1 MKKLTHKYAAALM
14 LLGVVAGMEL
24 AAGTTTA
31 SAKTSNTSPWEYGK
45 TGKYAWSAP
54 KDDAAPLYYTNT
66 KKNGYI
72 WNKIF
77 TKNCTISKTINILHG
92 TLKNRSNVTEKC
104 ITRLPVIN
112 YQDMYGTA
120 MLPLLFLRELV
131 RSNQIVAILNTADC
145 KI

>member
-77 TKNCTISKTINILHG
+77 TKKLHNI
-92 TLKNRSNVTEKC
+92 K
-104 ITRLPVIN
+104 N
-112 YQDMYGTA
+112 YQYTSWYAQKSFKRNGKVYYKVTGNK
-120 MLPLLFLRELV
+120 V
-131 RSNQIVAILNTADC
+131 SGYV
-145 KI
+145 

>member
-77 TKNCTISKTINILHG
+77 TKKLHNIKNYQYTSWYAQEYAISNLLHSVLVYLIINIIANDTQTNSCLSIRPSE
-92 TLKNRSNVTEKC
+92 L
-104 ITRLPVIN
+104 
-112 YQDMYGTA
+112 YQSYS
-120 MLPLLFLRELV
+120 FL
-131 RSNQIVAILNTADC
+131 IC
-145 KI
+145 

>member
-1 MKKLTHKYAAALM
+1 
-14 LLGVVAGMEL
+14 MEL

-104 ITRLPVIN
+104 ITRLPVIK

-131 RSNQIVAILNTADC
+131 RSNQIVAILNT
-145 KI
+145 

>member
-1 MKKLTHKYAAALM
+1 
-14 LLGVVAGMEL
+14 MEL

-77 TKNCTISKTINILHG
+77 TKI
-92 TLKNRSNVTEKC
+92 VQ
-104 ITRLPVIN
+104 
-112 YQDMYGTA
+112 YQKLSIYFM
-120 MLPLLFLRELV
+120 V
-131 RSNQIVAILNTADC
+131 RSKIVQT
-145 KI
+145 